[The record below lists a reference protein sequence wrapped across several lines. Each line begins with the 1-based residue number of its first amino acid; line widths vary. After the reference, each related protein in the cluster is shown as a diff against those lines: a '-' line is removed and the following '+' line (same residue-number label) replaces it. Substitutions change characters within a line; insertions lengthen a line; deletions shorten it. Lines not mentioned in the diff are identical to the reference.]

1 MARRFRVA
9 LATEADR
16 RTIYGV
22 RHEVYARELGQHL
35 ENAERSLHDALDDG
49 NVYVVAR
56 LGVAVVG
63 FVSLT
68 PPGHGAYSLDKYLRR
83 DEMPFPLDAGTWEI
97 RILTVVPE
105 HRGTVAAALLMY
117 AAFRWVEAHGGSRV
131 IALGR
136 REVRGMY
143 GEAGLTPCGRELRA
157 GEVDYVPM
165 TARPAEIRQ
174 RLARFDRLLR
184 RLEGAAD
191 WRLVVP
197 FLPPA
202 PCFHGGA
209 FFDAIGDGFDALH
222 RRTSVINADVL
233 DAWFPPS
240 PRVMAALEEHLP
252 WLLRTSPPTG
262 CAGMVRAIA
271 RARGVPPS
279 AVLPGAG
286 SSSLIYLALPKWLR
300 PSSRVVLPEPAYG
313 EYAHVLDHVVR
324 CHVERHVLARPGG
337 YALDLPLLE
346 RALAGGPDLLVLVNP
361 NSPTGRHEPR
371 RELESFLRR
380 VPAGTLVWVDETYV
394 DYADPG
400 ASLERFA
407 VGRPNVV
414 VCKSMSKAYALS
426 GLRCAYLCASPHL
439 LEGLRGLTPPW
450 AVGLPAQVAA
460 VAALEDGGYYAER
473 YRETAALRASLVAA
487 LAGLGID
494 VVPGTANFLLGH
506 LPAAGPSAAELAARC
521 RASGLFVRDAA
532 TMGASLGSHAV
543 RVAVKDGATNQRMT
557 GILAAALGRR
567 GAVTA
572 VEGAADP
579 AALVAEAR
587 AEARR

>member
-1 MARRFRVA
+1 VARRFRVA

-400 ASLERFA
+400 ALPG
-407 VGRPNVV
+407 VG
-414 VCKSMSKAYALS
+414 
-426 GLRCAYLCASPHL
+426 
-439 LEGLRGLTPPW
+439 
-450 AVGLPAQVAA
+450 
-460 VAALEDGGYYAER
+460 
-473 YRETAALRASLVAA
+473 
-487 LAGLGID
+487 
-494 VVPGTANFLLGH
+494 
-506 LPAAGPSAAELAARC
+506 
-521 RASGLFVRDAA
+521 FVRPRRRHHGGEPGEPRGPGRGQGRGDQPTDDRDPGRRPRPAW
-532 TMGASLGSHAV
+532 GS
-543 RVAVKDGATNQRMT
+543 D
-557 GILAAALGRR
+557 GRR
-567 GAVTA
+567 GGGGPSRPGRGGASG
-572 VEGAADP
+572 GAA
-579 AALVAEAR
+579 LTRLR
-587 AEARR
+587 AARRGGFSRRAVRRRPSRTSRRRRARRRPRRPCAACAPGAAAASPGAWPSWPSLSGA